1 MKTDFQGKTI
11 VVTGAAS
18 GMGKAEA
25 KALAAESA
33 KVWVTDISA
42 DAGNAVV
49 DEIISEGGSA
59 RFYQLD
65 VTDPKAWDGFAQ
77 IIKRED
83 GGLNGLVNNA
93 GVSHRYGIMETSV
106 EDWKRVMD
114 INLSSVFYGMKSLT
128 PLLVEAGGGSIVN
141 VSSIA
146 GMMGYF
152 AAAYGASKWG
162 VRGLSK
168 TGAMEFAGQHI
179 RVNSIHPGLV
189 ETPLLLSGSTEFV
202 AESLKAVP
210 AGRVA
215 QVAEIADTVMFL
227 LSDKS
232 RYITGTEIVIDGGLS
247 SGGVYHRLMKDL
259 TVTPAA
265 P

>member
-1 MKTDFQGKTI
+1 MNTDFQGKTI

-25 KALAAESA
+25 MALAAESA
-33 KVWVTDISA
+33 KVWVADISV

-49 DEIISEGGSA
+49 DEIVSEGGSA

-65 VTDPKAWDGFAQ
+65 VTDPKAWDGLAQ
-77 IIKRED
+77 IIETED
-83 GGLNGLVNNA
+83 GALNGLVNNA
-93 GVSHRYGIMETSV
+93 GVSHRFGIMDTSI

-114 INLSSVFYGMKSLT
+114 INLSSVFYGMKSLA
-128 PLLVEAGGGSIVN
+128 PLLGKAGGGSIVN

-168 TGAMEFAGQHI
+168 TGSLEFAGQHI

-189 ETPLLLSGSTEFV
+189 ETPLLLSGSTQFV

-210 AGRVA
+210 AGRLA
-215 QVAEIADTVMFL
+215 QAAEIADTVAFL

-232 RYITGTEIVIDGGLS
+232 RYITGTEIVIDGGIS
-247 SGGVYHRLMKDL
+247 SGGVYHRLMNDL
-259 TVTPAA
+259 AVTAAA

>member
-1 MKTDFQGKTI
+1 MNTEFEDKTI

-25 KALAAESA
+25 LALAAASA
-33 KVWVTDISA
+33 KVWVADISA
-42 DAGNAVV
+42 DTGNAVV
-49 DEIISEGGSA
+49 DEIVSQGGSA

-65 VTDPKAWDGFAQ
+65 VTDPKAWDGLAR
-77 IIKRED
+77 IIETED
-83 GGLNGLVNNA
+83 GTLNGLVNNA
-93 GVSHRYGIMETSV
+93 GVSHRFGIVDTSI

-114 INLSSVFYGMKSLT
+114 INLSSVFYGMKSLA
-128 PLLVEAGGGSIVN
+128 PLLAKAGGGSIVN

-168 TGAMEFAGQHI
+168 TGALEFAGQHI
-179 RVNSIHPGLV
+179 RVNSLHPGLV
-189 ETPLLLSGSTEFV
+189 ETPLLLSGSPQFV
-202 AESLKAVP
+202 TESLKAVP

-215 QVAEIADTVMFL
+215 QVADIADTVTFL

-232 RYITGTEIVIDGGLS
+232 RYITGTEIVIDGGMS
-247 SGGVYHRLMKDL
+247 SGGVYHRLMQDL
-259 TVTPAA
+259 TITTSA